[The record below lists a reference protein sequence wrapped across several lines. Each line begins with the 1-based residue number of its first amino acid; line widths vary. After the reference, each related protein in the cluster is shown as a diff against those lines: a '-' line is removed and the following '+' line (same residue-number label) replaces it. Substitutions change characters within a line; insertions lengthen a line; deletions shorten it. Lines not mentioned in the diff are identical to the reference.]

1 MQSHVAFILDDLAKK
16 AVAEII
22 TLFDNTFAAFIEEL
36 CKKQNEIDQLKKK
49 FESQANVNTAGNIV
63 QEKLSALPSV
73 EEFSVSLQTSN
84 EDVERKSS
92 SPVTQWDFPDEQQYE
107 FEGIN
112 DDSQAPLLIDEEVD
126 DASTER
132 LENPFDGISS
142 ECDGDKLGVL
152 EFELKAAEMG
162 RLAEE
167 VQSGTLLLSHS
178 PSPDI
183 NHYDNSSI
191 PVRRKVGRPRKVPK
205 IAAAETSETTTAEI
219 EEADRI
225 PALENKKRRKVR
237 KVTSTMTCSECKQVF
252 YRPKDFI
259 KHRFSHKQKQLL
271 RCEWCGI
278 TFPFQSQ
285 MVNHVRI
292 HTGERPFS
300 CDICDKA
307 FISKGQLRTHMW
319 YHKPKDKNES
329 CSLCGADST
338 EHLDGY
344 KPRRRSTRP
353 CTKCGKAKS
362 VT

>member
-1 MQSHVAFILDDLAKK
+1 M
-16 AVAEII
+16 
-22 TLFDNTFAAFIEEL
+22 
-36 CKKQNEIDQLKKK
+36 
-49 FESQANVNTAGNIV
+49 
-63 QEKLSALPSV
+63 
-73 EEFSVSLQTSN
+73 
-84 EDVERKSS
+84 
-92 SPVTQWDFPDEQQYE
+92 DE
-107 FEGIN
+107 
-112 DDSQAPLLIDEEVD
+112 
-126 DASTER
+126 ASTEC
-132 LENPFDGISS
+132 LENPVEGTRS
-142 ECDGDKLGVL
+142 ECDGGGELGVL

-167 VQSGTLLLSHS
+167 VQSGTLLSSHS
-178 PSPDI
+178 PSPI
-183 NHYDNSSI
+183 NHIENSSI
-191 PVRRKVGRPRKVPK
+191 PVKKKVGRPRKVPK
-205 IAAAETSETTTAEI
+205 IAIAETSEPTTAET
-219 EEADRI
+219 EETEKI

-237 KVTSTMTCSECKQVF
+237 KVKNTMTCSDCKQIF

-271 RCEWCGI
+271 SCEWCGI

-300 CDICDKA
+300 CNVCDKA
-307 FISKGQLRTHMW
+307 FISKGQLKTHMW

-338 EHLDGY
+338 EHLDSY